1 MGAFRLLEK
10 MGIRNPPQIRILTN
24 CDKYHEGKVQG
35 TTKEYTRS
43 VLGWSGGSKAILRND
58 NYYIPEYLSWG
69 KRIPYRGNSRC
80 VHEGPEVGKNLVRLG
95 TQKAAVLMELSMLPM
110 MTGQDETGRA
120 GWGWW
125 QVPRGPC

>member
-1 MGAFRLLEK
+1 

-35 TTKEYTRS
+35 AMKEYTWS

-69 KRIPYRGNSRC
+69 KKIHTEAIVGVCMKAPRWARTWYVWEPRRQPYQWSC
-80 VHEGPEVGKNLVRLG
+80 P
-95 TQKAAVLMELSMLPM
+95 
-110 MTGQDETGRA
+110 
-120 GWGWW
+120 
-125 QVPRGPC
+125 